1 MAVKYV
7 RISPAELRHRLRR
20 GGVFILA
27 VPKKGH
33 EDKMPLVSGGRYS
46 GKKAPLQ
53 LASLEAISGD
63 GTRCKLATDTG
74 GNYWVDCDDL
84 LFHVDEL

>member
-7 RISPAELRHRLRR
+7 RIPPDELRQKLRG

-27 VPKKGH
+27 VPKKGR
-33 EDKMPLVSGGRYS
+33 ESKMPLVSGGRS
-46 GKKAPLQ
+46 KKAPLE
-53 LASLEAISGD
+53 LASLEAVSGD
-63 GTRCKLATDTG
+63 GTRCKLTTDAG
-74 GNYWVDCDDL
+74 GAYWVDCDDL